1 MELDAD
7 KHRYAQF
14 EETIKLRAQKVKAG
28 LEKEEQSFNQA
39 IQLAEKFKLMDDH
52 KIPLKDFEEKYGTSA
67 KSGLSDEEAARLL
80 LKNGPNKLSEKTGTH
95 WSILLLK

>member
-1 MELDAD
+1 
-7 KHRYAQF
+7 
-14 EETIKLRAQKVKAG
+14 
-28 LEKEEQSFNQA
+28 
-39 IQLAEKFKLMDDH
+39 MDDH